1 MLLELHNGDIELIH
15 NTIENINS
23 AQIYLIFKD
32 ITIQHND
39 IVRLFFNH
47 KEQYKVSNNTFRVNP
62 TSFLGRNINVKVE
75 VYKNNNEVILY
86 EKVMELEQYF
96 SLGRQPYEKMP
107 QVLVDINHEI
117 KKLETRIEELEK
129 EKNVI

>member
-1 MLLELHNGDIELIH
+1 MLLELRNGDIELIH